1 MSTKTM
7 DTAKPVEKSLYT
19 MVEKAS
25 LGTIVG
31 NYSYFAV
38 FKKHSLRRQFLLYPF
53 HYHFLWRLLL

>member
-1 MSTKTM
+1 M

-25 LGTIVG
+25 LGTISG

-38 FKKHSLRRQFLLYPF
+38 FKKHSYDGNFY
-53 HYHFLWRLLL
+53 YIDSVITSYGAYCSEIE